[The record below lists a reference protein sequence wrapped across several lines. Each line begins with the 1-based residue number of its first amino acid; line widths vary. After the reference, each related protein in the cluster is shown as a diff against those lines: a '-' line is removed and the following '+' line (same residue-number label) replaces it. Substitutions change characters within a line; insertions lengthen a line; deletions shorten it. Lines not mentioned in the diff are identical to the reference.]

1 VTGVFAALG
10 RCSYRRRKLIV
21 ALWSV
26 AFAAGLVASLS
37 VASQLQGGGFTNPAS
52 PSQQG
57 QRQMQERL
65 GFGPA
70 SLTIVFSSDTLS
82 ARSPAFREKV
92 RATVARVEDA
102 GLQGLTGVRTVEST
116 GDAGFISRD
125 GRATFAVLE
134 FDGTSEEV
142 QAQIPVIRR
151 ALEGTELTTHLT
163 GDPAVY
169 AELEQRSAED
179 LRTAESY
186 TIPVAILVLVL
197 IFGTLVAAAL
207 PVIGGGMAVT
217 VTLGLFWLL
226 AQVLDISVFAMNVA
240 TLLGLAV
247 GIDYALF
254 MVGRF
259 REELAAGHSVDDA
272 VETTVARAGRS
283 IFFSGITVV
292 VGLLGLMSIPYMSMR
307 SMGLGGAL
315 VVLVSVVAA
324 LTLLPALLGLLG
336 PKVNSLRIIGRRSG
350 DGLFWSRWSDWVMR
364 HPVPVLVGTIA
375 LVVVFAW
382 PVLGIK
388 AEIPG
393 ATSLPR
399 DSESRRGYDL
409 LQRRFDVAALS
420 PIEVL
425 VTWEGKEDPLVIG
438 NLERL
443 YAYGKELERLP
454 GVDRVTSIVTLP
466 GMASA
471 EDAAAF
477 WREIEASSEVSRDD
491 QTGQEGRSG
500 LPEIIRGML
509 GAEQVESAR
518 KLAAATTAPGA
529 TLLRVV
535 PEQPPT
541 SEEAQALAV
550 DILDAGGPPG
560 ATTYVTGS
568 SLTVYDFVDAIYSRF
583 PWIIAF
589 VVGVTGLV
597 LFLMLRSVVLPVKA
611 VVMNVCSLLA
621 GYGAMV
627 WVFQQG
633 HLEGLFQFTATG
645 AIDAELPVVLF
656 CTVFGVSMDYEVF
669 LLSRMREEWDAT
681 HDNVR
686 AVSYGLAQT
695 GRIVTSAALIIV
707 VVGLS
712 FAFTSIVVT
721 KAIGVGLAVAVAL
734 DATVIRVLMVPAAMR
749 LLGRWNWWLPRWL
762 RWLPH
767 VE

>member
-1 VTGVFAALG
+1 MFAALG
-10 RCSYRRRKLIV
+10 RLAYRRRKLIV
-21 ALWSV
+21 VLWSL
-26 AFAAGLVASLS
+26 AFAAGLLASLS
-37 VASQLQGGGFTNPAS
+37 IAAQLKGGGFTNPGS
-52 PSQQG
+52 PSQRG
-57 QRQMQERL
+57 QREMQGRL

-82 ARSPAFREKV
+82 ARSPAFQARVREML
-92 RATVARVEDA
+92 AGVEDA
-102 GLQGLTGVRTVEST
+102 GLEGLTAVRTAQST

-142 QAQIPVIRR
+142 QAQIPALRR
-151 ALEGTELTTHLT
+151 TLKPTGLTVHLT

-169 AELEQRSAED
+169 AEIEQRSAED

-186 TIPVAILVLVL
+186 TIPVAIFVLVL

-226 AQVLDISVFAMNVA
+226 AQVVDISVFALNVA

-259 REELAAGHSVDDA
+259 REELAAGQDVAGA
-272 VETTVARAGRS
+272 VETTVAHAGRS

-292 VGLLGLMSIPYMSMR
+292 VGLLGLMIIPYMSMR

-315 VVLVSVVAA
+315 VVLVSVLAA

-336 PKVNSLRIIGRRSG
+336 PRVNSLRVIGRKNG
-350 DGLFWSRWSDWVMR
+350 DELFWGRWSHWVMR

-375 LVVVFAW
+375 LVAVFAW
-382 PVLGIK
+382 PVLGIES
-388 AEIPG
+388 EIPG
-393 ATSLPR
+393 ATALPR
-399 DSESRRGYDL
+399 DSESRQGYDL
-409 LQRRFDVAALS
+409 LQERFDVAALS

-425 VTWEGKEDPLVIG
+425 VTWSGEQDPFAPA

-443 YAYGKELERLP
+443 YAYGQELAALS

-466 GMASA
+466 GMESA
-471 EDAAAF
+471 DGAAAF
-477 WREIEASSEVSRDD
+477 WRGVEAASSASPPEDAAP
-491 QTGQEGRSG
+491 QTAQPG
-500 LPEIIRGML
+500 LPGIIQGML
-509 GAEQVESAR
+509 GAEQVKAAQ
-518 KLAAATTAPGA
+518 KLAAATTAPGT

-541 SEEAQALAV
+541 SGEAQALAV
-550 DILDAGGPPG
+550 DILEAGGPPG
-560 ATTYVTGS
+560 ATTYVAGA
-568 SLTVYDFVDAIYSRF
+568 SLTIYDFVDAIYSRF

-611 VVMNVCSLLA
+611 VIMNVCSLLA

-627 WVFQQG
+627 WIFQEG

-645 AIDAELPVVLF
+645 AIDAELPVILF

-686 AVSYGLAQT
+686 AVGFGLART

-721 KAIGVGLAVAVAL
+721 KAIGVGLAVAVAF

-749 LLGRWNWWLPRWL
+749 LLGRWNWWLPGWL
-762 RWLPH
+762 SWLPRI
-767 VE
+767 E